1 ERIVFSGVGKTAEEM
16 RLALSAG
23 IHQFNVES
31 EPELEA
37 LSEVAAAMG
46 ARAPVTIRVN
56 PDVDARTHAKITTGT
71 AETKFGVPWTRA
83 RSVYAHAARLP
94 GIEIVGVDVHIGSQ
108 ITELDP
114 FRAAFA
120 RVAGLIA
127 QLRQDGHR
135 ITRADLG
142 GGLGVSYRHDIGPP
156 DSAEYGQ
163 M

>member
-1 ERIVFSGVGKTAEEM
+1 M
-16 RLALSAG
+16 
-23 IHQFNVES
+23 
-31 EPELEA
+31 
-37 LSEVAAAMG
+37 
-46 ARAPVTIRVN
+46 TIRVN

-83 RSVYAHAARLP
+83 RAVYAHAATLP

-108 ITELDP
+108 ITELAP

-135 ITRADLG
+135 IRRADLG
-142 GGLGVSYRHDIGPP
+142 GGLGVPYRLTMRRRPMPP
-156 DSAEYGQ
+156 PMAR
-163 M
+163 